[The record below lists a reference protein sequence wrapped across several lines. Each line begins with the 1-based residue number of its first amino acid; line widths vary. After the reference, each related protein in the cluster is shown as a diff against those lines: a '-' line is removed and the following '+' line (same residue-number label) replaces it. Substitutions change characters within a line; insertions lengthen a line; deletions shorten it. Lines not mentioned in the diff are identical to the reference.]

1 MGFTARP
8 EPVTGTRI
16 KLTCTW
22 LEVGSQSQKPPLPR
36 HPCHSVNADTCH
48 YFGGVASAG
57 VGVQRVLDREDIDAA
72 SFARADQENYLIT
85 RL

>member
-16 KLTCTW
+16 KLTCTC
-22 LEVGSQSQKPPLPR
+22 LEAGSQSHKPPLPR
-36 HPCHSVNADTCH
+36 RPRHTDNADAWH
-48 YFGGVASAG
+48 GFGGGASAG